1 MSPVSPFDLIVVGS
15 GPGGYIAAIRAAQ
28 LGLRTAIVERDPAG
42 LGGTCLRRGCI
53 PAKTWLETAHRYGQ
67 MTELADYGIAGV
79 DVAQM
84 RADLAAIVKRKNRIV
99 LKNGKGVEFLMKKNK
114 VTVLKGSGRLLGGG
128 RVAVRT
134 DGAEAEYEAARI
146 ILATGSTPREMP
158 GMETDGVRVLNSDHV
173 LDLAELPSHLVIL
186 GGGAIGVEF
195 ASVFARL
202 GAKVTLVELMD
213 RILPIEDAAMGE
225 ELAKLLAKEQKIDV
239 RVKTRISAIERFPDR
254 VVCTLEGDKPGQLE
268 CSHLLVAVG
277 RGPVTA
283 DAGLE
288 ATAAQVDR
296 GYVAVDRFMATAE
309 PGLYAIGDI
318 VRTPQLA
325 HVASDEGI
333 VAAEHAAQSL
343 GKDAHPHPIRYDRV
357 PSCTYCDPEVGCV
370 GLSEAQARE
379 LHPDVEIGVFP
390 FMPLAKANIIGEP
403 HGFIKIVSSRQ
414 YGEILGIHI
423 IGPKATELVASS
435 VALLAGEFTVE
446 ELARTLY
453 PHPTLNEGFP
463 EAARAVLGRALNA

>member
-1 MSPVSPFDLIVVGS
+1 MAQFDLIVIGS
-15 GPGGYIAAIRAAQ
+15 GPGGYIAAIRGAQ
-28 LGLRTAIVERDPAG
+28 LGLSTAIVEKDPAG

-53 PAKTWLETAHRYGQ
+53 PAKTWLETAHRFGQ
-67 MTELADYGIAGV
+67 MTELAEFGIAGV
-79 DVAQM
+79 DVSQL
-84 RADLAAIVKRKNRIV
+84 RADLTAIVKRKNRIV

-114 VTVLKGSGRLLGGG
+114 VTVLKGSGKLLGGG
-128 RVAVRT
+128 QVEV
-134 DGAEAEYEAARI
+134 DGERHEARKI
-146 ILATGSTPREMP
+146 ILATGSVPKEMP
-158 GMETDGVRVLNSDHV
+158 GMETDGVRVLNSNHI

-202 GAKVTLVELMD
+202 GTKVTLVELMD
-213 RILPIEDAAMGE
+213 RLLPIEDAAMGE
-225 ELAKLLAKEQKIDV
+225 ELAKQFSKQHKMVI
-239 RVKTRISAIERFPDR
+239 RVKTRITSIQRMEDR
-254 VVCTLEGDKPGQLE
+254 VVCTLEGDKPGVVE

-283 DAGLE
+283 GVGLE
-288 ATAAQVDR
+288 ATHAVVDR
-296 GYVAVDRFMATAE
+296 GFVGVDPFLRTAE

-318 VRTPQLA
+318 VRTPLLA

-333 VAAEHAAQSL
+333 VAAEHAAQEL
-343 GKDAHPHPIRYDRV
+343 GKDVHPHAIRYDRV

-379 LHPDVEIGVFP
+379 QGHQVEVGVFP

-403 HGFIKIVSSRQ
+403 YGFIKLVADQQ

-435 VALLAGEFTVE
+435 LALLAGEFTVD
-446 ELARTLY
+446 ELIQTMY

-463 EAARAVLGRALNA
+463 EAARAVYGRALNA

>member
-1 MSPVSPFDLIVVGS
+1 MAQFDLIVIGS
-15 GPGGYIAAIRAAQ
+15 GPGGYIAAIRGAQ
-28 LGLRTAIVERDPAG
+28 LGLATAIVERDPAG

-53 PAKTWLETAHRYGQ
+53 PAKTWLETSHRFGH
-67 MTELADYGIAGV
+67 MADLAEFGIAGV
-79 DVAQM
+79 DTSQM

-99 LKNGKGVEFLMKKNK
+99 LKNGKGVEFLMKKNRI
-114 VTVLKGSGRLLGGG
+114 TVLKGSARLLGAG
-128 RVAVRT
+128 RVEVT
-134 DGAEAEYEAARI
+134 GAGVEVVEARKI
-146 ILATGSTPREMP
+146 ILATGSVPREMP
-158 GMETDGVRVLNSDHV
+158 GMETDGARVLNSDHI
-173 LDLAELPSHLVIL
+173 LDLTELPSHLVIL
-186 GGGAIGVEF
+186 GAGAIGVEF

-202 GAKVTLVELMD
+202 GSKVTLVELMD
-213 RILPIEDAAMGE
+213 RLLPIEDAAMGE
-225 ELAKLLAKEQKIDV
+225 ELAKIFARQHKMDI
-239 RVKTRISAIERFPDR
+239 RVKTKISAIQRFPDR
-254 VVCTLEGDKPGQLE
+254 VVCTLEGDKPGTVE

-283 DAGLE
+283 GVGLE

-296 GYVAVDRFMATAE
+296 GFVAVDGFMRSAE

-318 VRTPQLA
+318 VRTPLLA

-333 VAAEHAAQSL
+333 VAAEDAAREL
-343 GKDAHPHPIRYDRV
+343 GFEAHPHPIRYDRV

-370 GLSEAQARE
+370 GLTEAQARE
-379 LHPDVEIGVFP
+379 QYPDVETGVFP

-403 HGFIKIVSSRQ
+403 YGFVKIVSSKK

-435 VALLAGEFTVE
+435 LALLAGEFTVE
-446 ELARTLY
+446 ELIQTMY
-453 PHPTLNEGFP
+453 PHPTLNEAFP